1 MEDGAI
7 RHDERQGAAAMR
19 TADLLGFAVGAARGN
34 RVRTALLMLAMAIGV
49 AAVVT
54 LTALGDGAR
63 RYVVR
68 EFSAIGSN
76 CCRWR

>member
-1 MEDGAI
+1 MVPSATTSSGRTEPSK
-7 RHDERQGAAAMR
+7 MR
-19 TADLLGFAVGAARGN
+19 TPDLLAFAIGAARGN
-34 RVRTALLMLAMAIGV
+34 RMRTALLMLAMAIGV

-68 EFSAIGSN
+68 EFSA
-76 CCRWR
+76 